1 MTNFSIFL
9 KSFLFTS
16 LLVLILSH
24 QALAAK
30 KQRNWRIGLGR
41 MINTVYYGYETK
53 KGDSD
58 KTKVSAN
65 SSGQLYSTSLVL
77 EYLFGG
83 RKSPALFGVEFDLG
97 TSTGQRNFTLEN
109 SNKKIGDILQKI
121 NTNYLY
127 GGNVYFSDGGEEG
140 FNWSVGLMTGSM
152 AVKQTFQNGNVY
164 DGGSDPDSDIT
175 YNTTQESSHTIPVEI
190 VKLGLEWILET
201 AVYRFEYFST
211 KQTFFGSEDAQTI
224 TSEDLGVLNSDNNR
238 PQTETI
244 KLQGGLGLVVQGR
257 F

>member
-53 KGDSD
+53 NKDSSYA
-58 KTKVSAN
+58 KIEQN
-65 SSGQLYSTSLVL
+65 STGQVYNTVLVM

-83 RKSPALFGVEFDLG
+83 RKSPALFGLEFDLG
-97 TSTGQRNFTLEN
+97 TSTGQRNFTLK
-109 SNKKIGDILQKI
+109 SSKTKIGDVLQKL
-121 NTNYLY
+121 NTNFLY
-127 GGNVYFSDGGEEG
+127 GGNVFFSDGGEEG
-140 FNWSVGLMTGSM
+140 FNWSVGLMTGTM
-152 AVKQTFQNGNVY
+152 TVKNEFQNGDVSD
-164 DGGSDPDSDIT
+164 DGNDEYSGWGF
-175 YNTTQESSHTIPVEI
+175 NNTQESSHTIPVEI
-190 VKLGLEWILET
+190 VKLGFEWILET
-201 AVYRFEYFST
+201 AVFRFEYFST
-211 KQTFFGSEDAQTI
+211 KQTFFGQEDAQI
-224 TSEDLGVLNSDNNR
+224 IASDKLAGIDDKA